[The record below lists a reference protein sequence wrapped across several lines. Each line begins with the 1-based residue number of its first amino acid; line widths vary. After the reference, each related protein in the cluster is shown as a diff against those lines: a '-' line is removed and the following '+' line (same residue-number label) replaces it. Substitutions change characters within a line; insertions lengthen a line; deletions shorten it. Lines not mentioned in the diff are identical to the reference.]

1 MSDLQVVAEDKESN
15 ATVTQ
20 TNHLISASY
29 RLTLDAKR
37 LLMLGISKVDSQAKL
52 WKKGEHTVRIYADE
66 WREYYDTDQKN
77 VYRQMKDG
85 LAELYESNVI
95 VKETDEEGHSYRWIS
110 EKKYQTGEGW
120 IEYTF
125 TKNILLFLD
134 SIHNTFTTYKL
145 LNVGGLRSIHSI
157 RIYELCLQFKATGWR
172 KMRIEDFREALGI
185 SENQY
190 SLFADLKKRVIDSAV
205 KEIVKKTNLNL
216 QYELSRRG
224 RKYTHIQFYFSEK
237 AQLSLDLTSDD
248 NQVPVE
254 LIRERRKRKIP
265 VKMEKLLDLD
275 AIPRFVPLVSKK
287 K

>member
-15 ATVTQ
+15 AT
-20 TNHLISASY
+20 
-29 RLTLDAKR
+29 
-37 LLMLGISKVDSQAKL
+37 
-52 WKKGEHTVRIYADE
+52 
-66 WREYYDTDQKN
+66 EYYDTDQKN

-205 KEIVKKTNLNL
+205 KEI
-216 QYELSRRG
+216 
-224 RKYTHIQFYFSEK
+224 
-237 AQLSLDLTSDD
+237 SLDLDQDD